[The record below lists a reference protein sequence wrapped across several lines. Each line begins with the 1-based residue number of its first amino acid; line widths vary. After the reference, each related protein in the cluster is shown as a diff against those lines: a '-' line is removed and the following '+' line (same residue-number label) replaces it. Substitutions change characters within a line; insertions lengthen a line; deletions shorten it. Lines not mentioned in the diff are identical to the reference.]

1 MTGNLGTSGGR
12 VEMSLEGTRAG
23 GKRDDERLYY
33 GHVIYL
39 YAWRGQVSVSPAG
52 KLAFSTLEASK
63 HSSGLDVR
71 IIFNLKFKKV
81 HYQQAPKSLVHA

>member
-39 YAWRGQVSVSPAG
+39 YAWRGQVSLFHQLVNWRFLHWKHRSIAAG
-52 KLAFSTLEASK
+52 
-63 HSSGLDVR
+63 
-71 IIFNLKFKKV
+71 
-81 HYQQAPKSLVHA
+81 